1 LRAGSGGQGKFQGG
15 DGVIREIEFLK
26 DNTEIG
32 ILSERRTLAPYG
44 MAGGESGLQGKNLVV
59 YPDGRVQNFGAKNS
73 IKVPKHSR
81 IVIQTPGGGGYGK
94 KDI

>member
-1 LRAGSGGQGKFQGG
+1 
-15 DGVIREIEFLK
+15 
-26 DNTEIG
+26 
-32 ILSERRTLAPYG
+32 